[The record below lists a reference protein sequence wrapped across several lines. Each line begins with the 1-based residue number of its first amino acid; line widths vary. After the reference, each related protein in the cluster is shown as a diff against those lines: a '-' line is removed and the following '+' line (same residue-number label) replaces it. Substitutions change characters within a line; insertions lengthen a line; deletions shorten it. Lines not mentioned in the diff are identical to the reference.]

1 MIKLLTSPW
10 TSVPLGALLYLASM
24 LLFWKT
30 PHPPALNPG
39 YAKTASIPLLGM
51 CVRTAAAEQ
60 ARAQQTGFA
69 GVITKPIDPAEL
81 KVKVCR
87 TLGLETSYKYFHQ
100 RDGALALVLPKD
112 FHADVAQ
119 EVSTHLQGQLIS
131 TVDAGG
137 DKLIIDLNSVETA
150 TLPVIELVLSAVQ
163 AAGKLSLRCAFVGSE
178 ATKKQFRGYEETQ
191 AWLFAGTFEQALALL
206 K

>member
-1 MIKLLTSPW
+1 MEQ
-10 TSVPLGALLYLASM
+10 GADVVLASLSLPNDGAFM
-24 LLFWKT
+24 LFQNLR
-30 PHPPALNPG
+30 G
-39 YAKTASIPLLGM
+39 YTNTASIPVLGM

-81 KVKVCR
+81 KAKVSR
-87 TLGLETSYKYFHQ
+87 TLGLETSYKYFQQ
-100 RDGALALVLPKD
+100 REGALALMLPKD
-112 FHADVAQ
+112 FHPGVAH
-119 EVSTHLQGQLIS
+119 EVSLRLEGQLVS

-150 TLPVIELVLSAVQ
+150 SLPVIELVLSAIE
-163 AAGKLSLRCAFVGSE
+163 AASKLSLRYAVVGSE
-178 ATKKQFRGYEETQ
+178 AIKNQCRSYAETQ
-191 AWLFAGTFEQALALL
+191 AWSFADTFEKALALL